1 MGAFIVAATHER
13 GFGEHPLGGIQNCA
27 TCEAW
32 LFGRRKKEGR
42 VVYGVNCEHGLLRSV
57 ELGMNLHVIFKSHSL
72 P

>member
-42 VVYGVNCEHGLLRSV
+42 
-57 ELGMNLHVIFKSHSL
+57 EL
-72 P
+72 